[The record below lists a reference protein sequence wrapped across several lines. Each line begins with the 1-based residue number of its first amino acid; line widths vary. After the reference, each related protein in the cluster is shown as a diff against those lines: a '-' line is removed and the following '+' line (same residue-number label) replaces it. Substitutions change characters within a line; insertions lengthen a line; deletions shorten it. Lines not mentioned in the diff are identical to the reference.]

1 MLCYCW
7 WFHWVCLHILLS
19 IICACVR
26 LQWAYVFACWRSGLF
41 KLHFVR
47 KYFCFDCYYA
57 NDTNRIKS
65 NPIRSKRVTEE
76 EGEKH
81 NRNILCQANELN
93 SRTHP
98 AYNGRN
104 GARICFLQWNP
115 KCKWKQI
122 FIVLS
127 VDDSNASTHLL
138 FDRCECWWVCG
149 KSKSWRFFSSL
160 DSLALWKKMVVRSG
174 SNRSIPTG
182 NQFCINK
189 PLCVYT
195 VFGLC
200 ALLRVSFTANEVCC
214 CCRCRSFVLFLSLLV
229 GLLLI
234 YFVRIETIISFA
246 PERLSPRSKRFL
258 LPFIVHCHFFPLV
271 FVLLSANSKH
281 VSESNCF
288 PMINISALTTRTR
301 TRKSRK
307 ENSLCRKK
315 KNENQTVQQQ
325 PFRYAISPP
334 I

>member
-1 MLCYCW
+1 MRKTQSEYFVPGEW
-7 WFHWVCLHILLS
+7 AKFRNTSS
-19 IICACVR
+19 I
-26 LQWAYVFACWRSGLF
+26 QWKKWCSNLF
-41 KLHFVR
+41 P
-47 KYFCFDCYYA
+47 
-57 NDTNRIKS
+57 S
-65 NPIRSKRVTEE
+65 M
-76 EGEKH
+76 
-81 NRNILCQANELN
+81 
-93 SRTHP
+93 
-98 AYNGRN
+98 
-104 GARICFLQWNP
+104 
-115 KCKWKQI
+115 
-122 FIVLS
+122 
-127 VDDSNASTHLL
+127 
-138 FDRCECWWVCG
+138 
-149 KSKSWRFFSSL
+149 KSKVQMETNIYRFKRRWFKCIDSFVIWSLWVLVSVWKIKIVAFFSSL

-288 PMINISALTTRTR
+288 PMINILALTTRTR

-307 ENSLCRKK
+307 ENSLFRKK
-315 KNENQTVQQQ
+315 KKWKSNRTATTIPVCYFATDLKIHNSLTQTLTIVDLLFLSLIHSLARLFIHLFSPFFTYTTFRQQWRLSAY
-325 PFRYAISPP
+325 FSKCRKLNRHTTIAMCLLFK
-334 I
+334 